1 MGFRKTVWVF
11 VTFSLGLYGVY
22 KASLCKGHYKTL
34 GLTVEE
40 LGRIVNDSS
49 YCHDIYN
56 TVALISPESALP
68 LQPPDHDIEPK
79 SCTRA

>member
-1 MGFRKTVWVF
+1 MESTKLLF
-11 VTFSLGLYGVY
+11 
-22 KASLCKGHYKTL
+22 AKGINKTL

-68 LQPPDHDIEPK
+68 CSPLIMI
-79 SCTRA
+79 